1 MGSRSYLNKGNG
13 TEMKDLTATSLL
25 LAAAC
30 GLAAMSA
37 TAVEYKW
44 VDRDGRV
51 HYGDHPPAD
60 HGAVALRKPGGVH
73 TEAPPRAAADPT
85 LDFPLALRTAARNH
99 PVELYVANDCGPCRL
114 AAQLLRQRGIPFQEW
129 RVSSHA
135 DFARFKELGFTE
147 NGFPAISVGNQR
159 SIGFEAMAWHRLLD
173 GAQYPKN
180 SLLPSSYQYPA
191 IANLSHETP
200 VIGAMTVSSP
210 GAQGPKVLPTSPN
223 RVERKRAEPR
233 PEPQGELRF

>member
-1 MGSRSYLNKGNG
+1 MI
-13 TEMKDLTATSLL
+13 KDLTATSLL

-44 VDRDGRV
+44 VDRNGRV
-51 HYGDHPPAD
+51 HYGDQPPAEGD
-60 HGAVALRKPGGVH
+60 AVALRKPGGIQTQALSQPEV
-73 TEAPPRAAADPT
+73 DPT
-85 LDFPLALRTAARNH
+85 LDFPLPLRTAARSH
-99 PVELYVANDCGPCRL
+99 PVALYVANDCAPCRL

-129 RVSSHA
+129 TVNSHA
-135 DFARFKELGFTE
+135 DFSRFKELGFTE

-191 IANLSHETP
+191 AASLSRETP
-200 VIGAMTVSSP
+200 VVGTMTVGSP
-210 GAQGPKVLPTSPN
+210 RNQGPKLIRTSPD
-223 RVERKRAEPR
+223 RVERLRPAPQ
-233 PEPQGELRF
+233 PEPEPDSELRF